1 MGASTCSV
9 AGLCGRDAVPG
20 PTVPG
25 PVPEAAPGRFG
36 NREGNDYDVAGG
48 MSGHSCGSSF
58 RNGSPHSGHDHVQM
72 HPRPNT
78 AEASLAA
85 NYLHRED
92 GELCTLIPGGN
103 GQLGKRTR
111 RRWQFGTGAVYD
123 GQWLGNAR
131 DGMGKMS
138 WPDGAEYFGEWVRN
152 TATGQGMFCHLD
164 GDAYVGQ
171 WRSNLAHGYGIF
183 TAKDGLSYIGEFFDD
198 LQEGF
203 GVQAAPMVP
212 GSAASFHSQGGSSA
226 VMNGRIHPSMRENGK
241 TIGFTAQAC
250 ILVQTIAAMR
260 DSGTHQQCTAAANTA
275 GAMGAAMLV
284 NTGWTKRM
292 GLVSTHGLTGAGTRA
307 IGYQASNT
315 ILAVC
320 TQEEAAPHDWRDS
333 SAVHAWTGWATKK
346 RHQFGMSKGS
356 DSCGPRQCTRPQCL
370 ASGDGL
376 CLQCPAASEGLLS
389 QL

>member
-203 GVQAAPMVP
+203 GVLSCPD
-212 GSAASFHSQGGSSA
+212 GSRFCGKFSQSRRIVGCYEWPDTSFYEGEWQDNRIHGAGMYSSADDRRYEGQWHTSTMHGCGKYSWSDGRCYAGQYRLDQKDGFGIYTWADGRRYEGYWLSGKQHHIGRLYTGSSTSRLA
-226 VMNGRIHPSMRENGK
+226 RFER
-241 TIGFTAQAC
+241 
-250 ILVQTIAAMR
+250 
-260 DSGTHQQCTAAANTA
+260 
-275 GAMGAAMLV
+275 
-284 NTGWTKRM
+284 
-292 GLVSTHGLTGAGTRA
+292 GTRVDWL
-307 IGYQASNT
+307 GDE
-315 ILAVC
+315 
-320 TQEEAAPHDWRDS
+320 EEAPVRDEQGQRLLRS
-333 SAVHAWTGWATKK
+333 SAMHSPPV
-346 RHQFGMSKGS
+346 
-356 DSCGPRQCTRPQCL
+356 PRLR
-370 ASGDGL
+370 
-376 CLQCPAASEGLLS
+376 
-389 QL
+389 